1 MIHSAML
8 LLSLTFFNRSLTQ
21 ETFSSFSV
29 RNFVS
34 NESAFRSV
42 TEAGKH
48 DERMRLKSGE
58 MRFLFTL
65 YHTGH
70 V

>member
-1 MIHSAML
+1 M
-8 LLSLTFFNRSLTQ
+8 
-21 ETFSSFSV
+21 
-29 RNFVS
+29 S
-34 NESAFRSV
+34 NESAFLSV
-42 TEAGKH
+42 TEARKH
-48 DERMRLKSGE
+48 DERMRSKSGE

>member
-1 MIHSAML
+1 MP
-8 LLSLTFFNRSLTQ
+8 
-21 ETFSSFSV
+21 
-29 RNFVS
+29 

-42 TEAGKH
+42 TKAGKH
-48 DERMRLKSGE
+48 NERMRLKSGE

>member
-1 MIHSAML
+1 M
-8 LLSLTFFNRSLTQ
+8 
-21 ETFSSFSV
+21 
-29 RNFVS
+29 S

-42 TEAGKH
+42 TKAEKH
-48 DERMRLKSGE
+48 NERMRLKSGE